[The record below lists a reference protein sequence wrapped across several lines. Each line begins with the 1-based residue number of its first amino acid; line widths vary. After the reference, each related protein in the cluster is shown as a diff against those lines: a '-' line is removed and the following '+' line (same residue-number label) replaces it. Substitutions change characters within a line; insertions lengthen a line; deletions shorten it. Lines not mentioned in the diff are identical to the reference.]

1 MQVRELDRRIKRTG
15 EIVVDIEIDKL
26 RVRLISTYDKEKSF
40 DEILYILACRRLAE
54 RIA

>member
-1 MQVRELDRRIKRTG
+1 MQVKELKRKIKQTG
-15 EIVVDIEIDKL
+15 ETVVDFEVDKI
-26 RVRLISTYDKEKSF
+26 RVRLINTYDKEKTL